1 MNSLKNT
8 ALILILACTTMITSN
23 IHAQRGSDTS
33 IVTSEQLF
41 KTFKDDKTN
50 PMTRDFCQEIEVNID
65 LVFGEIT
72 TTVIVCCSTEIFVCI
87 PNANRNIRNAN
98 NEYPNDLEI
107 LNSASVV
114 QGGYRVSILPG
125 TYDLNSK
132 GEINKLKYKITK
144 I

>member
-1 MNSLKNT
+1 
-8 ALILILACTTMITSN
+8 MITSN